1 MRSRKM
7 FNVTVATAGQQTIYT
22 CGSRSA
28 VVSKVSFR
36 KYSAY
41 GAVDREECGKF
52 PVGLALETTKG
63 QAIEQALDFVM
74 YG

>member
-1 MRSRKM
+1 MRRSNM
-7 FNVTVATAGQQTIYT
+7 FDIKVVTAEQQTIYT
-22 CGSRSA
+22 CGRRSA

-41 GAVDREECGKF
+41 GAVDREDCGKF
-52 PVGLALETTKG
+52 PVGLAVETTKG
-63 QAIEQALDFVM
+63 QAIEQAMDFVM